1 MKKILKWIG
10 IIVGGLLALLIVAA
24 VGLSI
29 VGGLRLA
36 KTHDVQAEDIPVS
49 GHAASLARGEH
60 LVNVSCKSCHGAD
73 LSGQPLIDEAP
84 IGTIYAA
91 NITGLAETHSEADL
105 VRAIRH
111 GVDTDGRQLMVMP
124 AETFVHF
131 SAEDLGAVVAYLQS
145 VPRSG
150 DDTPAPRLA
159 PVGRILLGAGL
170 FGDVF
175 PAEYIDHN
183 APFHE
188 MPDIGANVA
197 YGEYASRFCMS
208 CHGENLDG
216 SQPPDPESPPAPSLA
231 GASTWT
237 EEEFIKTMR
246 TGVTPTGRALDP
258 RFMPWESFGKFTDD
272 ELRGLWMYLQSRT
285 VAGTGS
291 SVTDQTSDFFK
302 KSDVSDNTQERIK

>member
-1 MKKILKWIG
+1 MKKMLKWVG
-10 IIVGGLLALLIVAA
+10 IVLGGLLALLIVAA
-24 VGLSI
+24 VALSVI
-29 VGGLRLA
+29 GGSRLA
-36 KTHDVQAEDIPVS
+36 KTREVQAEDIPVP
-49 GHAASLARGEH
+49 GDEGTLARGEH
-60 LVNVSCKSCHGAD
+60 LVEVACKSCHGAD
-73 LSGQPLIDEAP
+73 LTGQAVIDEAP
-84 IGTIYAA
+84 IGTIYAP

-131 SAEDLGAVVAYLQS
+131 SAKDLAAVITYLQT

-150 DDTPAPRLA
+150 EDTPPPELA
-159 PVGRILLGAGL
+159 PVGRILLGAGM

-175 PAEYIDHN
+175 PAEYIDHA

-188 MPDIGANVA
+188 MPEIGANVA

-208 CHGENLDG
+208 CHGEDLNG
-216 SQPPDPESPPAPSLA
+216 SQPPDPESPPAPSLTSVSA
-231 GASTWT
+231 WS
-237 EEEFIKTMR
+237 EEEFINTMR
-246 TGVTPTGRALDP
+246 TGVTPSGRALDP

-272 ELRGLWMYLQSRT
+272 ELRGLWMYLQSGP

-291 SVTDQTSDFFK
+291 
-302 KSDVSDNTQERIK
+302 